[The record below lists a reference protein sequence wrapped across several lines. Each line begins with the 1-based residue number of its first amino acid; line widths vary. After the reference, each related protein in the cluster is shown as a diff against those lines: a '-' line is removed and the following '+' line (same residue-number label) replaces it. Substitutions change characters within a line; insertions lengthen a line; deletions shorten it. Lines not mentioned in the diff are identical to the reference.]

1 MTTIAE
7 KVRAVLANEVWGA
20 ADISCNLPLI
30 AALLKEHAPA
40 HVTEMGVRNA
50 VSSWTFAQYAAERA
64 AAGRAIEY
72 VATDITRRE
81 PVGAL
86 DAAMAGCPGVAYAF
100 REGDDLT
107 IPQWDTD
114 FLFLDTWHTYRQLA
128 KELLRWAPRTRG
140 VLVLHDTALFGGR
153 DEGEEGHGE
162 KPVDEALFSG
172 VAPGSVGLLAA
183 VNQFLA
189 SPAGARWRVAQQNDN
204 CNGIMVLLATAPP

>member
-1 MTTIAE
+1 M
-7 KVRAVLANEVWGA
+7 
-20 ADISCNLPLI
+20 
-30 AALLKEHAPA
+30 
-40 HVTEMGVRNA
+40 RNA

-140 VLVLHDTALFGGR
+140 VLVLHDTRCSAAATR
-153 DEGEEGHGE
+153 ARRATARS
-162 KPVDEALFSG
+162 PWTRRC
-172 VAPGSVGLLAA
+172 LAA
-183 VNQFLA
+183 
-189 SPAGARWRVAQQNDN
+189 SRRARWGCWPPSTSFSPRPRARGGGWRSKTHN
-204 CNGIMVLLATAPP
+204 CNGIMVLVATAPP